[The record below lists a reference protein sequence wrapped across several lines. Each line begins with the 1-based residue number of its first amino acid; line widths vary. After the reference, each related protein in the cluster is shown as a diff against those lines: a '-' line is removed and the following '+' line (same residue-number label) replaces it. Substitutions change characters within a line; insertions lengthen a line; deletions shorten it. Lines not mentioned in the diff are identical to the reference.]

1 MPRNRKIFY
10 VVFVIF
16 VIMVIFVAIDMGTK
30 TNAPWNKRKDSLKKY
45 DIDHFKKKL

>member
-10 VVFVIF
+10 IAFSIF
-16 VIMVIFVAIDMGTK
+16 VLIAVLIAIDMASRT
-30 TNAPWNKRKDSLKKY
+30 TPPWERRKDNIKKY